1 MATCKN
7 LTGHYWFFAV
17 ILILFSIVLG
27 KLTIGDPMKIIKDF
41 GLGAISI
48 GGTLIAIF
56 VGIGMVYKEM
66 EKRTIYIILS
76 KPLARWQ
83 FLMGKYLGL
92 SLTIL
97 VEVAVMTILLFALCF
112 VYEKIMP
119 WSLWTFYPGFKTA
132 CQSIRRHC
140 V

>member
-1 MATCKN
+1 M
-7 LTGHYWFFAV
+7 
-17 ILILFSIVLG
+17 LG
-27 KLTIGDPMKIIKDF
+27 KLTLGDPMKIIKDF
-41 GLGAISI
+41 GLGSISI

-97 VEVAVMTILLFALCF
+97 VGSCSDDCIVVCPLFR
-112 VYEKIMP
+112 I
-119 WSLWTFYPGFKTA
+119 
-132 CQSIRRHC
+132 
-140 V
+140 